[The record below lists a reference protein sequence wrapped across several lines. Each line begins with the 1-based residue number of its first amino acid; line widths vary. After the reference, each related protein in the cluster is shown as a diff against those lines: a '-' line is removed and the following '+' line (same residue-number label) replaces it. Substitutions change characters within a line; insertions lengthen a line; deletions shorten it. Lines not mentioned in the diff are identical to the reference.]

1 MSDSTIL
8 AFDLGTSA
16 LKAAI
21 LSSRAKII
29 DSEIVPLEIVLTPGG
44 GAEQDPADWWRAM
57 VRATQTLWSR
67 GQAKASEVIG
77 VALSSQWSGTVAI
90 GADGQPLRN
99 ALTWMDSRGRD
110 EVRRILGGFPSID
123 GYNIRRAF
131 SWITKTG
138 GVPSPSGKDP
148 VGHIAWLRK
157 HEPKIYDATKVF
169 LEPKDWVNYKLTGC
183 AVSSFDAIA
192 LHWVTDN
199 RDINNIRYDEQLLK
213 LCELERS
220 KLPDLVPAASVVGT
234 LTAEAA
240 NALGLSVNV
249 KVASGSA
256 DVHAAA
262 LGAGTVEDYQA
273 HLCLGT
279 SSWLIAH
286 VPFKKSDLNHNMASL
301 PSAIPGRY
309 LFCNEQESGAGGL
322 THVIEVL
329 LNRSDP
335 EAYPELFG
343 LAAQTPPGAG
353 GLLWLPWLHG
363 ERSPVDDSQVR
374 GGFAGLAL
382 SHKQGHLVRA
392 ILEGVAFNT
401 RWLQQ
406 HLEVNLGRQLS
417 AVTVVGGGARSEL
430 WCQILADVL
439 GRPIRQTE
447 TPQMANTRGAAMGAL
462 VALGHLKWS
471 DVSGLV
477 PITKTFAPRQE
488 LQPLYTERFTQFLE
502 EFKHRRKMSRRFPKQ
517 QE

>member
-1 MSDSTIL
+1 MADPTIL

-21 LSSRAKII
+21 ISSRAKIL
-29 DSEIVPLEIVLTPGG
+29 DSEVVPLEIVLTPGG
-44 GAEQDPADWWRAM
+44 GAEQDPVDWWQAM
-57 VRATQTLWSR
+57 VKATQTLWSR
-67 GQAKASEVIG
+67 SLARSSDVIG
-77 VALSSQWSGTVAI
+77 VSLSSQWSGTVPI
-90 GADGQPLRN
+90 GADGQTLRR
-99 ALTWMDSRGRD
+99 ALTWMDSRGLD
-110 EVRRILGGFPSID
+110 EVRRIAGGFPSVD
-123 GYNIRRAF
+123 GYNIRKALP
-131 SWITKTG
+131 WIRKTG
-138 GVPSPSGKDP
+138 GIPSLSGKDP

-169 LEPKDWVNYKLTGC
+169 LEPKDWVNYKLTGRV
-183 AVSSFDAIA
+183 VSSFDAIT

-199 RDINNIRYDEQLLK
+199 RDINNIRYDDQLLR

-220 KLPDLVPAASVVGT
+220 KLPDLIPAASVVGT

-240 NALGLSVNV
+240 SALRLSTVV

-262 LGAGTVEDYQA
+262 IGAGTVEDYQA

-322 THVIEVL
+322 KHVIEVL
-329 LNRSDP
+329 MNRTDP
-335 EAYPELFG
+335 AAYNELFA
-343 LAAQTPPGAG
+343 LAAQTKPGAA

-363 ERSPVDDSQVR
+363 ERSPVDDPRVR
-374 GGFAGLAL
+374 GGFAGLSL

-406 HLEVNLGRQLS
+406 HLEENLKQQLS
-417 AVTVVGGGARSEL
+417 SVTVVGGGARSEL
-430 WCQILADVL
+430 WCQVLANVL
-439 GRPIRQTE
+439 GRPIHQTE
-447 TPQMANTRGAAMGAL
+447 APQMANARGAAMGAL
-462 VALGHLKWS
+462 VALGHLQWS
-471 DVSGLV
+471 EVSALV
-477 PITKTFAPRQE
+477 PIAKTFEPTQE

-502 EFKHRRKMSRRFPKQ
+502 EFKHRRKMSHRFSNHL
-517 QE
+517 E